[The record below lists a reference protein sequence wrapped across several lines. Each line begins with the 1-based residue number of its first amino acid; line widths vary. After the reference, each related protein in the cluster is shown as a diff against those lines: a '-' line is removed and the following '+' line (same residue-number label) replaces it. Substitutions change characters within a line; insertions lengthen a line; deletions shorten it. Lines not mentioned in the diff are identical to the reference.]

1 MPRMNRE
8 KLTVKGSNGF
18 SFIEIPIHSTLH
30 YIESLLF
37 GVSFQG
43 SETRVRIL
51 TMIEFSNSLV
61 IRVFECSYSQ
71 KILITMVI
79 DSNGKK

>member
-30 YIESLLF
+30 YIESLLSR
-37 GVSFQG
+37 VSFQV

-61 IRVFECSYSQ
+61 IRVSELSYSQ
-71 KILITMVI
+71 KILITTVI
-79 DSNGKK
+79 HCKL